1 MISSITTATVVAV
14 AFGATLGF
22 AATIL
27 LISLL
32 VSKEMLSADSKRIA
46 LNLGR
51 RLDVAIWPLLI
62 VFLVIVA
69 VKILEI
75 LA

>member
-1 MISSITTATVVAV
+1 MISSITTTTTVAV
-14 AFGATLGF
+14 TFGATLSL

-32 VSKEMLSADSKRIA
+32 VLKEMLSVDSKRIA
-46 LNLGR
+46 LNLEGR
-51 RLDVAIWPLLI
+51 LNVAIWPLLM

>member
-1 MISSITTATVVAV
+1 MISSVTTTTII

-32 VSKEMLSADSKRIA
+32 VLKEMLSADSKRMI
-46 LNLGR
+46 LELGR
-51 RLDVAIWPLLI
+51 RLDVAVWPLLM

-69 VKILEI
+69 VKILQV

>member
-1 MISSITTATVVAV
+1 MISSVTTTTVAV
-14 AFGATLGF
+14 IFGATLG
-22 AATIL
+22 AAVTIL

-32 VSKEMLSADSKRIA
+32 VSKEMLSADYRRMI
-46 LNLGR
+46 LELGR
-51 RLDVAIWPLLI
+51 RLDVAIWPLLL

>member
-1 MISSITTATVVAV
+1 MISSITTTTTVAV
-14 AFGATLGF
+14 AFGATLSL

-32 VSKEMLSADSKRIA
+32 VLKEMLSVDSKRIA
-46 LNLGR
+46 LNLEE
-51 RLDVAIWPLLI
+51 RLNVAIWPLLM

>member
-1 MISSITTATVVAV
+1 MISSVTTTTIVV

-22 AATIL
+22 AVTIL

-32 VSKEMLSADSKRIA
+32 VSKEMLSADSKRVI
-46 LNLGR
+46 LELGR
-51 RLDVAIWPLLI
+51 RLDVAIWPLLM